1 MIMLTKKNHKTLV
14 SFRFSDYFCK
24 VKVYIY
30 WNTFKENHLRT
41 FQMEEV
47 LNDRIFKSKVDYW
60 IPLIISLAFIPTIVF
75 SIIEQMYLV
84 LVISTL
90 FYSFCM
96 ISIFNIKY
104 IICGNYLLIENK
116 PIQSK
121 RYNLCHLIQIQHT
134 HDCISSPAASLDR
147 IKLIFSKGEYIIISP
162 QNQKEFIRQIQEI
175 NPNIRIMT

>member
-1 MIMLTKKNHKTLV
+1 
-14 SFRFSDYFCK
+14 
-24 VKVYIY
+24 
-30 WNTFKENHLRT
+30 
-41 FQMEEV
+41 MEEV

-75 SIIEQMYLV
+75 SIIEQQYLV

-90 FYSFCM
+90 FYSFIM

-121 RYNLCHLIQIQHT
+121 RYNLCYLIQIQHT
-134 HDCISSPAASLDR
+134 HDCISSPAASLAR

-175 NPNIRIMT
+175 NPNIRIKT

>member
-1 MIMLTKKNHKTLV
+1 
-14 SFRFSDYFCK
+14 
-24 VKVYIY
+24 
-30 WNTFKENHLRT
+30 
-41 FQMEEV
+41 MEEV

-104 IICGNYLLIENK
+104 
-116 PIQSK
+116 
-121 RYNLCHLIQIQHT
+121 
-134 HDCISSPAASLDR
+134 
-147 IKLIFSKGEYIIISP
+147 
-162 QNQKEFIRQIQEI
+162 
-175 NPNIRIMT
+175 

>member
-1 MIMLTKKNHKTLV
+1 
-14 SFRFSDYFCK
+14 
-24 VKVYIY
+24 
-30 WNTFKENHLRT
+30 
-41 FQMEEV
+41 MEEV
-47 LNDRIFKSKVDYW
+47 LNNRIFKSKVDYW

-75 SIIEQMYLV
+75 SIIEQQYLV

-90 FYSFCM
+90 FYSFIM
-96 ISIFNIKY
+96 ISIFNIK
-104 IICGNYLLIENK
+104 YLLIENK

-175 NPNIRIMT
+175 NPNIRIMSQKATTQ

>member
-1 MIMLTKKNHKTLV
+1 MKKKISN
-14 SFRFSDYFCK
+14 Y
-24 VKVYIY
+24 
-30 WNTFKENHLRT
+30 
-41 FQMEEV
+41 
-47 LNDRIFKSKVDYW
+47 IFKSKVDYW
-60 IPLIISLAFIPTIVF
+60 IPLITSLVFIPTIVF
-75 SIIEQMYLV
+75 SIIEQKYLV

-90 FYSFCM
+90 FYSFSM

-116 PIQSK
+116 PLQSK

-175 NPNIRIMT
+175 SPNIRIMSQKATTQ